1 MFNKVVNYRFF
12 ILTSEHF
19 LDDSGEVRLHP
30 EGFLP
35 FSTGRRVCL
44 GESVAKAEL
53 CLLFAWLFQH
63 YRFSK
68 APGFENTNYAEGL
81 GLATGN
87 MPQDYPVVVEKR
99 F

>member
-1 MFNKVVNYRFF
+1 MCSIKCF

-53 CLLFAWLFQH
+53 FLLFAWLFQH
-63 YRFSK
+63 YKFSK
-68 APGFENTNYAEGL
+68 APGLENTNYAEGL
-81 GLATGN
+81 GLATAN